1 MSTTLTHFKI
11 GRKNFHLIAF
21 KDYTDGAL
29 WLYTIVCYKI
39 IFEWKPVWKGFWQS
53 WQNVSFYLHFWVCK
67 VITLVCLLVWTN
79 YQNNFTKL
87 SFNCHNVMVRSL
99 QMITSFLL
107 SLQWKIECFWMANLC
122 QVLQIQQLRRGN
134 ILFFDCGQN

>member
-87 SFNCHNVMVRSL
+87 SFNCHNFKVTQFANDYFAFKIHGEILDVSEW
-99 QMITSFLL
+99 QNCAKY
-107 SLQWKIECFWMANLC
+107 WKFNRWGIN
-122 QVLQIQQLRRGN
+122 
-134 ILFFDCGQN
+134 CGQKLKVIFQ